1 MRSGALGPQPIENG
15 NAESPDQ
22 IPVRAA
28 AGRLFLELEAQLAAV
43 VAGSFEEL
51 GRAVGTLERRAGP
64 AAAELQL
71 RLGVNGTEAGEFLL
85 EPVAVG
91 HGRNADVDPRLG
103 LRGDDVLRGSAADDP
118 DVDGGA
124 RVVVGQRV
132 QREDLVRE
140 LLDRADAVGSGRSG
154 V

>member
-15 NAESPDQ
+15 NAERPDE

-51 GRAVGTLERRAGP
+51 GRAFGTLERRAGP
-64 AAAELQL
+64 AAAELEL

-85 EPVAVG
+85 EPVPG
-91 HGRNADVDPRLG
+91 RPRRNADGDPRLG
-103 LRGDDVLRGSAADDP
+103 LRGADARRGS
-118 DVDGGA
+118 
-124 RVVVGQRV
+124 
-132 QREDLVRE
+132 
-140 LLDRADAVGSGRSG
+140 
-154 V
+154 

>member
-1 MRSGALGPQPIENG
+1 MAPGALGPQPIENG
-15 NAESPDQ
+15 NAKRPDQ

-51 GRAVGTLERRAGP
+51 GRALGTLERRARP
-64 AAAELQL
+64 AAAELQR
-71 RLGVNGTEAGEFLL
+71 RLGVNGPEAGERLL

-91 HGRNADVDPRLG
+91 HGRDPDVDARLG

-118 DVDGGA
+118 D
-124 RVVVGQRV
+124 
-132 QREDLVRE
+132 
-140 LLDRADAVGSGRSG
+140 
-154 V
+154 